1 MFPPSR
7 SMSCSARRQA
17 LHLQPMEPQQWA
29 WHAVASRGLIVLLA
43 IFSQAALLSEAV
55 LAQKASSDPL
65 AAYRSAAEKWEKDIQ
80 ALEKLD
86 KSQASDER
94 TILFLGSS
102 SIKRWTTLT
111 TDLAPWPALNR
122 GYGGARFSD
131 LAIYAP
137 RLLQAHQPRAAVIY
151 VGNDITGKEDTDKRP
166 EEVVELFQLVVGSIR
181 QRNPLAEIFLVE
193 ITPAPSRFQ
202 AWPQIQAANRQLKAA
217 CEADDH
223 LHFIETHPH
232 YLTAEGQPR
241 PELFVSDRLHQNDDG
256 YKVWKRLIM
265 AQVEAVL
272 VKP

>member
-1 MFPPSR
+1 MFSPPR
-7 SMSCSARRQA
+7 STTRSGRQPT
-17 LHLQPMEPQQWA
+17 LCLEPTASQAWA
-29 WHAVASRGLIVLLA
+29 WQAVVSRRLMVLLA
-43 IFSQAALLSEAV
+43 IFSQAALLSQTV

-65 AAYRSAAEKWEKDIQ
+65 AAYRTAAEKWEKDIQ

-86 KSQASDER
+86 KSQPSDER

-111 TDLAPWPALNR
+111 ADLAPWPALNR

-151 VGNDITGKEDTDKRP
+151 VGNDITGKQDTDKRP
-166 EEVVELFQLVVGSIR
+166 EEVVQLFRTVVESIR

-202 AWPQIQAANRQLKAA
+202 AWPQIQAANRELKAA

-232 YLTAEGQPR
+232 YLTAAGQPR
-241 PELFVSDRLHQNDDG
+241 PELFVSDRLHQNEDG
-256 YKVWKRLIM
+256 YQVWKRLIM